1 MASLSQAKILGEV
14 GSILVVL
21 AAIPTVGGLLGIV
34 GFILLLIAVKDISD
48 YVGDKS
54 IFNNMLI
61 SVGAAIVGLIVGVFV
76 VLGSVI
82 NVLVNNGMM
91 GYNPSVSNIPQSQW
105 MSLIGPA
112 LAAFAI
118 LWVALIVSA
127 VFVRRSYSSIAEKLN
142 IGMFRTAGLIYII
155 GAATAI
161 ILIGFVL
168 ILVAQ
173 ILLIIAFFSIPENP
187 PPAQTSPPPP
197 PSSTTA
203 STI

>member
-1 MASLSQAKILGEV
+1 LASLSQAKILGEV